1 MNGHSVTMAGEIPRR
16 YWTIGE
22 LAEQM
27 DVAPSMLRY
36 WQTEF
41 GFDVHR
47 DKKGDRRF
55 TADEAE
61 RVKEIHRLLKVEGYT
76 IRGAKRQ
83 LLMDAKKKTDLGEY
97 AQEKILRQE
106 RQLLM
111 KP

>member
-1 MNGHSVTMAGEIPRR
+1 MNNVLTDTITRR
-16 YWTIGE
+16 YWTVGE

-27 DVAPSMLRY
+27 NVAPSMLRY

-55 TADEAE
+55 TADEVE
-61 RVKEIHRLLKVEGYT
+61 QVKKIHYLLKVECYT

-83 LLMDAKKKTDLGEY
+83 MM
-97 AQEKILRQE
+97 
-106 RQLLM
+106 M